1 MSFEEKNA
9 NIYILLNIIL
19 LQTFIARSMMSE
31 KYSKTKPNPAI
42 FIAVENFNL

>member
-19 LQTFIARSMMSE
+19 LQTFIAR
-31 KYSKTKPNPAI
+31 
-42 FIAVENFNL
+42 